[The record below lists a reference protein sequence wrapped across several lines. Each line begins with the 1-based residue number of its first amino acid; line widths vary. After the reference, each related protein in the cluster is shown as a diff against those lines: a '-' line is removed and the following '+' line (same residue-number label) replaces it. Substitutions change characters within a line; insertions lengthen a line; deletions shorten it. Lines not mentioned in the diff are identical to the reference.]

1 MRTCR
6 TRAAGTAVALLLAA
20 SALTACGDDGNG
32 AGDGAPPEL
41 EIAVGGAAD
50 QVTVPDDNPIKEALE
65 EQVGATI
72 TSVRTPEN
80 LAAMLAAGDAPD
92 FFRLNRTQ
100 LDLYAS
106 QGLLLDLTPYRDRLQ
121 EYIDFVGEDVFE
133 LGVIDGKP
141 QAVVRKPAPA
151 SYVTYWIRADW
162 LATLGLALPTT
173 VEDFEQVLQAFTTGD
188 PDGNGSAD
196 TYGLTGSSTAFNPFA
211 PLWGSF
217 GTAGPGRFYVEDGA
231 VVNGYTDPDTPAAVE
246 YVQRL
251 VGSGVVDP
259 DSFSIDFNEARDRA
273 FQGRAGVM
281 AAGWDAMKKQEFV
294 DAAAAAQPGAD
305 WQQLPV
311 MSGPAGD
318 GYITLDPY
326 GASFFAVPASVGEDE
341 AKVDALIDLLNY
353 VSTDEGN
360 RLVSFGVEGTHYTAD
375 GDTLAALPALDEDGG
390 YFFVY
395 QLTGRDEET
404 YLEVKFPDEKPFIDV
419 AAAQPLTLVYDSL
432 VVPPE
437 GYTASDAE
445 RYATEQLVQFL
456 TGAKSLADYD
466 AFVDELTGQFRYAE
480 LIDAGAAQLDELGLT
495 D

>member
-1 MRTCR
+1 
-6 TRAAGTAVALLLAA
+6 
-20 SALTACGDDGNG
+20 
-32 AGDGAPPEL
+32 
-41 EIAVGGAAD
+41 
-50 QVTVPDDNPIKEALE
+50 
-65 EQVGATI
+65 
-72 TSVRTPEN
+72 
-80 LAAMLAAGDAPD
+80 
-92 FFRLNRTQ
+92 
-100 LDLYAS
+100 
-106 QGLLLDLTPYRDRLQ
+106 
-121 EYIDFVGEDVFE
+121 
-133 LGVIDGKP
+133 
-141 QAVVRKPAPA
+141 
-151 SYVTYWIRADW
+151 
-162 LATLGLALPTT
+162 
-173 VEDFEQVLQAFTTGD
+173 
-188 PDGNGSAD
+188 
-196 TYGLTGSSTAFNPFA
+196 
-211 PLWGSF
+211 
-217 GTAGPGRFYVEDGA
+217 
-231 VVNGYTDPDTPAAVE
+231 
-246 YVQRL
+246 
-251 VGSGVVDP
+251 
-259 DSFSIDFNEARDRA
+259 
-273 FQGRAGVM
+273 M